1 MYIELLLRLQVGL
14 CINQDS
20 WLQMA
25 EANLGS
31 LKQNENLLGEHWV
44 EPSLK

>member
-1 MYIELLLRLQVGL
+1 MYIELLLHLHVGL
-14 CINQDS
+14 YINQDS

-31 LKQNENLLGEHWV
+31 LKQNENLQGEHWV
-44 EPSLK
+44 GPALK